1 MADSPSSQIRLTPSN
16 GTQFNASTSMLTSTK
31 QTSMLTSTK
40 QSSMYTTL
48 RDACEGPSTSLVAKD
63 ESTLKLAPIR
73 TIQLR
78 TSSDSDVSPQSSG
91 TTLDKVDSTDIKDN
105 QTRDLSDDTVQ
116 NCIYAFTGIQGK
128 FLKKDVNGN
137 FKLDPKESRNLNITQ
152 AGMLLRLSEI
162 GYYHDQVE
170 AFSNPKSG
178 KTALGLMGQGFVSA
192 LQNELTTYYGMVAI
206 LQDHYNRQRKLSLY
220 DWKQCP
226 DKLTLIK
233 LLVWSGEPLHRLQWL
248 ATIAE
253 ACQEKKGGVLASTV
267 YKFFSRGD
275 PVVKTLVKDLL
286 LAICGPLQQMMS
298 RWLMEGEI
306 IDPHGEFFI
315 DVVHEVGNENLWKEK
330 YLIKESMLPVFMSH
344 HMVNKILGT
353 GKCINFLR
361 EICNDKSVIKGK
373 EELKEYLD
381 SESEFFFKI
390 SEFYKILNNKNPQ
403 RSTFSLSWKTPNC
416 ILSLKMF
423 T

>member
-1 MADSPSSQIRLTPSN
+1 MADSPTSKIRVCSN
-16 GTQFNASTSMLTSTK
+16 GTQFNASGSMLTSTK
-31 QTSMLTSTK
+31 S
-40 QSSMYTTL
+40 SSMYQTM
-48 RDACEGPSTSLVAKD
+48 RDASEGTSTSLVPKD
-63 ESTLKLAPIR
+63 ESTLKLATVR

-78 TSSDSDVSPQSSG
+78 SNSESDPSPQSSG
-91 TTLDKVDSTDIKDN
+91 TTINKEDSSEILEN

-116 NCIYAFTGIQGK
+116 NCIYSFTGIQGK
-128 FLKKDVNGN
+128 FLKKDVNGF
-137 FKLDPKESRNLNITQ
+137 FKLDPKESRKLNITQ

-162 GYYHDQVE
+162 GYYHDLVE

-192 LQNELTTYYGMVAI
+192 LQNELTTFYGMVAI

-226 DKLTLIK
+226 EKLTLVK
-233 LLVWSGEPLHRLQWL
+233 LLVWSGEPLQRLQWL

-267 YKFFSRGD
+267 YTFFSKGD
-275 PVVKTLVKDLL
+275 PIVKSLVTDLL

-344 HMVNKILGT
+344 NIVNKILGT

-361 EICNDKSVIKGK
+361 EICNDKSAIKGK
-373 EELKEYLD
+373 EELKEYL
-381 SESEFFFKI
+381 ESECKFF
-390 SEFYKILNNKNPQ
+390 
-403 RSTFSLSWKTPNC
+403 
-416 ILSLKMF
+416 
-423 T
+423 

>member
-1 MADSPSSQIRLTPSN
+1 MSDSPNSRTRASN
-16 GTQFNASTSMLTSTK
+16 GTQSRVTSKKSSSIYHSMKDAS
-31 QTSMLTSTK
+31 
-40 QSSMYTTL
+40 
-48 RDACEGPSTSLVAKD
+48 EGTSTSLVPKE
-63 ESTLKLAPIR
+63 ESTLKLATVR

-78 TSSDSDVSPQSSG
+78 TNSDSDVSARSSG
-91 TTLDKVDSTDIKDN
+91 TNLDPAELQEN
-105 QTRDLSDDTVQ
+105 QARDLSDDIVQ
-116 NCIYAFTGIQGK
+116 NCIYSFTGIQGK

-137 FKLDPKESRNLNITQ
+137 FKLDSKESRKLNITQ

-162 GYYHDQVE
+162 GYYHDLVE

-192 LQNELTTYYGMVAI
+192 IQNELTIYYGMIAI
-206 LQDHYNRQRKLSLY
+206 LQDHYNRQRKLSLN

-226 DKLTLIK
+226 EKLTLVK

-267 YKFFSRGD
+267 YKFFSKGD
-275 PVVKTLVKDLL
+275 PVVKSLVTDLL

-330 YLIKESMLPVFMSH
+330 YLIKDSMLPVFISH
-344 HMVNKILGT
+344 NIVNKILGT

-361 EICNDKSVIKGK
+361 EICNDKSAIKGK
-373 EELKEYLD
+373 EELKEYL
-381 SESEFFFKI
+381 ESECKCSSSYVFLFFNLKLQYF
-390 SEFYKILNNKNPQ
+390 LQ
-403 RSTFSLSWKTPNC
+403 RNTFSPS
-416 ILSLKMF
+416 
-423 T
+423 